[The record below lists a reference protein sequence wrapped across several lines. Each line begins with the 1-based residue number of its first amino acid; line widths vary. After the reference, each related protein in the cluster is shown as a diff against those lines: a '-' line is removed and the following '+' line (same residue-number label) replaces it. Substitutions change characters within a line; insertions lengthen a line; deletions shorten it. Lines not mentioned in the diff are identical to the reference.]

1 MGIVIKPYSS
11 DCSDI
16 PFVDLTPMQRKG
28 VELRIESILRESFVT
43 DENRKGKEFRRRVQ
57 TQHEIRSRGEIVIR
71 WLRIM
76 RKEHG
81 YSMQQA
87 IDLVPRAL
95 RTELDG
101 GIYTPPP
108 KNRLWTPEG
117 VIA

>member
-1 MGIVIKPYSS
+1 MGILITPYSS
-11 DCSDI
+11 DCSNT
-16 PFVDLTPMQRKG
+16 PFVDFTLAQRKR
-28 VELRIESILRESFVT
+28 VEARIVCILQESFIT
-43 DENRKGKEFRRRVQ
+43 DERRQGKEFRTRVQ
-57 TQHEIRSRGEIVIR
+57 TGHEIRKRGAIVYK

-101 GIYTPPP
+101 GAYTPPP